1 MMQTILLTGSRG
13 LIGSALA
20 PKLSDT
26 GYHVRQFDIRADQ
39 ASHRGDVLNRQA
51 LFDAARCCCG
61 LIHLAAV
68 SRVVWGE
75 RDPEL
80 CMGTNVDGTKNVI
93 AAALES
99 PARPWI
105 LLASSREVYGQPQ
118 HLPATEETPLR
129 PMNVYAR
136 SKVAAERAL
145 GEARKAGARTAVVRF
160 SNVYGST
167 ADHAD
172 RVVPAFARAAARG
185 AAIRLDGA
193 EHTFDFTHVD
203 DVARGV
209 VSVVALLERGEDR
222 MPAVHFVSG
231 NPTTLN
237 GLAELA
243 MELGGRALT
252 VEHAPARTYD
262 VARFYGDPS
271 RAERLLSWRPL
282 VSLRVGVDRLI
293 GDYRSLCR
301 EAS

>member
-13 LIGSALA
+13 LIGSALV
-20 PKLSDT
+20 PKLSDA

-39 ASHRGDVLNRQA
+39 ASHRGDVLNRQE
-51 LFDAARCCCG
+51 LFDAARGCCG

-80 CMGTNVDGTKNVI
+80 CMGTNVDGTKNVT

-105 LLASSREVYGQPQ
+105 LLASSREVYGQPH

-145 GEARKAGARTAVVRF
+145 GEARKSGARTAVVRF

-172 RVVPAFARAAARG
+172 RVVPAFARAAAHG
-185 AAIRLDGA
+185 EAIRLDGA

-231 NPTTLN
+231 NPTTLS

-243 MELGGRALT
+243 MELGGQALT

-271 RAERLLSWRPL
+271 RAERLLSWRHL

-293 GDYRSLCR
+293 SDYRSSCR